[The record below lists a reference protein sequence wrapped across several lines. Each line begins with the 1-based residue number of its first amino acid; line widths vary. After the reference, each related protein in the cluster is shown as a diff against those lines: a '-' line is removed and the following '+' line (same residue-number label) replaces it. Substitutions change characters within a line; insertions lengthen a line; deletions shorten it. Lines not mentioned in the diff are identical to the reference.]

1 MVYYK
6 LNDGNKIPKLGIGM
20 YVLTPEQAEE
30 SVYNALKI
38 GYRLIDTAN
47 VYMNEKGV
55 GRGIKRAINE
65 GIVKR
70 EDIFVTSKLWPTDYA
85 YEDAKKAID
94 ETLKRLDLDYIDLL
108 LLHQQYGEYL
118 DAYRAME
125 HGVKAGKIK
134 SIGLS
139 DFNAERFQKV
149 VENATIIPA
158 VHQIETHPYYPE
170 HELRE
175 LAKKTNTIIESWF
188 PLGGIE
194 NKGKLLNN
202 EIIKGIADKYN
213 KTNAQV
219 ILRWHLQMGYIAI
232 PGSSNKEHIE
242 ENFNIFDFEL
252 SDEDMNEMK
261 KVDSETRFFTMSE
274 EEQEKMFTGFAPDFN
289 SQK

>member
-1 MVYYK
+1 MEFYT
-6 LNDGNKIPKLGIGM
+6 LNDGKKIPKLGIGM
-20 YVLTPEQAEE
+20 YILTPDQAEE
-30 SVYNALKI
+30 SVYNALKT

-55 GRGIKRAINE
+55 GRGIKRAIEE
-65 GIVKR
+65 GIVTR
-70 EDIFVTSKLWPTDYA
+70 EEIFVTSKLWPSDYE
-85 YEDAKKAID
+85 YDKAKVAID
-94 ETLKRLDLDYIDLL
+94 ETLKRLQLDYVDLL

-125 HGVKAGKIK
+125 DGVKDGKIK

-139 DFNAERFQKV
+139 DFNVERFNKV
-149 VENATIIPA
+149 VENARIMPA
-158 VHQIETHPYYPE
+158 VHQIETHPFYPE

-188 PLGGIE
+188 PLGGLD

-202 EIIKGIADKYN
+202 EIIKSIGNKYN

-219 ILRWHLQMGYIAI
+219 ILRWHLQMEYIAI

-252 SDEDMNEMK
+252 SNEDMEEMK
-261 KVDSETRFFTMSE
+261 KVDNETRFFTMSE
-274 EEQEKMFTGFAPDFN
+274 EEQEKMFTSFAPDFN
-289 SQK
+289 NQK

>member
-1 MVYYK
+1 MEYYN

-30 SVYNALKI
+30 SVYNALKT

-55 GRGIKRAINE
+55 GRGIKRAIDD
-65 GIVKR
+65 GLVTR
-70 EDIFVTSKLWPTDYA
+70 EEIFITSKLWPSDYK
-85 YEDAKKAID
+85 YDKAKVVID
-94 ETLKRLDLDYIDLL
+94 ETLKRLQLDYIDLL

-118 DAYRAME
+118 DAYKAME
-125 HGVKAGKIK
+125 DGVKEGKIK

-139 DFNAERFQKV
+139 DFNAERFNKV
-149 VENATIIPA
+149 VENATIMPA
-158 VHQIETHPYYPE
+158 VHQIETHPFYPE

-202 EIIKGIADKYN
+202 EIIKSIADKYN
-213 KTNAQV
+213 KTSAQV

-252 SDEDMNEMK
+252 TNEDMEEMK
-261 KVDSETRFFTMSE
+261 KVDNETRYFTMSE
-274 EEQEKMFTGFAPDFN
+274 EEQEKAFTSFAPDFN

>member
-1 MVYYK
+1 MNYVE
-6 LNDGNKIPKLGIGM
+6 LNDGNKMPSIGLGTFM
-20 YVLTPEQAEE
+20 MSPEQAEDA
-30 SVYNALKI
+30 VYNALTN

-70 EDIFVTSKLWPTDYA
+70 EDIFVTSKLWPSDYK
-85 YEDAKKAID
+85 YNKAKVAID
-94 ETLKRLDLDYIDLL
+94 ETLKRLDLDYVDLL

-125 HGVKAGKIK
+125 DGVKEGKIR

-139 DFNAERFQKV
+139 DFNVERFNKV
-149 VENATIIPA
+149 VENATIMPA

-175 LAKKTNTIIESWF
+175 LAKKTGTIIESWF
-188 PLGGIE
+188 PLGGLE
-194 NKGKLLNN
+194 NKGKLLDN
-202 EIIKGIADKYN
+202 ELIKEIGNKYN

-232 PGSSNKEHIE
+232 PGSSSREHIE

-252 SDEDMNEMK
+252 TEEDMNKMK
-261 KVDSETRFFTMSE
+261 ELDTETRFFTMSE
-274 EEQEKMFTGFAPDFN
+274 EEQEKAFTGFAPDLN
-289 SQK
+289 SQE

>member
-1 MVYYK
+1 MEYYE

-30 SVYNALKI
+30 SVYNVLKT

-55 GRGIKRAINE
+55 GRGIKRAVNE

-85 YEDAKKAID
+85 YENAKKAID
-94 ETLKRLDLDYIDLL
+94 ETLKRLNLEYIDLL

-118 DAYRAME
+118 EAYKAME
-125 HGVKAGKIK
+125 EAVSSGKIK

-149 VENATIIPA
+149 VDNAKIMPA

-170 HELRE
+170 LKLKK
-175 LAKKTNTIIESWF
+175 LADNTNTLIESWF

-194 NKGKLLNN
+194 NKGKLLDN
-202 EIIKGIADKYN
+202 EIIKKIANKHN
-213 KTNAQV
+213 KTSAQI
-219 ILRWHLQMGYIAI
+219 ILRWHIQMGYIAI
-232 PGSSNKEHIE
+232 PGSSNKNHIV
-242 ENFNIFDFEL
+242 ENFNILIL
-252 SDEDMNEMK
+252 SLQMMI
-261 KVDSETRFFTMSE
+261 
-274 EEQEKMFTGFAPDFN
+274 
-289 SQK
+289 